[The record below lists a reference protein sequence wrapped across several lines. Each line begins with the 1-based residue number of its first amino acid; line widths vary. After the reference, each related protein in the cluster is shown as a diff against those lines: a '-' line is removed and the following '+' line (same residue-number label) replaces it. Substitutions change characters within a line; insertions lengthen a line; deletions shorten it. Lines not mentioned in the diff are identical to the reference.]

1 MKLQI
6 SQPIHWIEEIDMK
19 FSMAFN
25 QYAFNTKVDANET
38 VDKSPAG
45 LIKLLPSRVAP
56 NPHESSASGGRARH
70 ALSATCGPG
79 ADGSPTSKPS
89 RV

>member
-56 NPHESSASGGRARH
+56 PPHESSASGGRARLRH
-70 ALSATCGPG
+70 SRTSAT
-79 ADGSPTSKPS
+79 ALDLT
-89 RV
+89 RVTR

>member
-6 SQPIHWIEEIDMK
+6 SQPIHWIEEIGMQ
-19 FSMAFN
+19 FSMAF

-45 LIKLLPSRVAP
+45 LIKLLPSFSNHFYSP
-56 NPHESSASGGRARH
+56 
-70 ALSATCGPG
+70 ATLKENSL
-79 ADGSPTSKPS
+79 AF
-89 RV
+89 